1 MPDIRLFPIPGAE
14 RDNPEVDRWLESQPA
29 ALADIARQASERTR
43 VRRPVPQTRID
54 GDEVCVEADPERLVI
69 MAEHLIRNAQDACGD
84 EGSVIVSVEGGEGWA
99 ELAVED
105 DGCGMDPE
113 FVRDRLFRPF
123 DTTKGS
129 KGMGIG
135 AYQVREYVTGLG
147 GRLDVRSEAGAGTRI
162 ALRLPRVAGVDGP
175 ARP

>member
-1 MPDIRLFPIPGAE
+1 MGRRARTGRL
-14 RDNPEVDRWLESQPA
+14 VVK
-29 ALADIARQASERTR
+29 RTR
-43 VRRPVPQTRID
+43 VRQPTPQTRID
-54 GDEVCVEADPERLVI
+54 ADDLRVEADPERLVI

-84 EGSVIVSVEGGEGWA
+84 DGRVIVSAGGGEDWA
-99 ELAVED
+99 ELVVED

-135 AYQVREYVTGLG
+135 AYQVREYITSLG
-147 GRLDVRSEAGAGTRI
+147 GRLDVRSELGSGTRI
-162 ALRLPRVAGVDGP
+162 ALRLPRVLGPGSP